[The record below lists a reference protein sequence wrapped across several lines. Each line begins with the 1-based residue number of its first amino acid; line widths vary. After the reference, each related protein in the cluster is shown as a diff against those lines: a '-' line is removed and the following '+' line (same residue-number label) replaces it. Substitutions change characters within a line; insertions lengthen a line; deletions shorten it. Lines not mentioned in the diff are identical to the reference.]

1 MIHRIRIIILILAM
15 IMPTLMCAQLQSP
28 LGTGISWSRQ
38 VWQDELENFPTTNE
52 LQIYHDSHP
61 GCPDIKRIF
70 KSLFDNYRI
79 YVAYNDSIF
88 MPTFRDDWA
97 ELIRYRASLQ
107 SQMYV
112 QNQRDIDSIMHFFKD
127 VKDVPDCAY
136 DAMLRSIHHLYRVG
150 NNDFFLMEQFMD
162 ILLPHYEARPTDY
175 DRLLQCYI
183 MMGYYQ
189 FQFSRIDGDK
199 EHAQRAIDYFR
210 KAISLTDDFSKFISK
225 VSPYYLLSAYRNVMV
240 SFAMSGDVTI
250 AEAYKLHLDLES
262 LYRRNKQMFVEL
274 PNLLDYLKWTM
285 RLFDLK
291 APYICIEN
299 GDTKSRIF
307 NILYSNYLRH
317 IGKSP
322 DTQFENEQFT
332 YDSDLWIDYLY
343 IQSSVGKITPDDAF
357 EMSRNYIT
365 RKLDR
370 EYESNFTNINNGI
383 TYIYNTF
390 ATSLRILER
399 ASLPFDVK
407 HDLLLKYMSIISQVM
422 SNYPK
427 ARDTNE
433 RVDAERRIIT
443 MPYIQQY
450 LTTKERE
457 ELLKMLIIIEQPQT
471 FAHVSMVARMC
482 DAILNAVIDYKP
494 DLLRDIPGCA
504 TRIDVWKNAD
514 SLKTF
519 FHNAAIY
526 HDLGK
531 NLIPSIVSNNFRR
544 LTDHEFSYIKL
555 HPENA
560 RIFLSI
566 DPSLSKYEDICF
578 GHHKWYNGKGGYPA
592 WFDNTKSPLRI
603 LIDIL
608 TICDC
613 TDAATDNFGRN
624 YHNYKMFKQV
634 LAEFDRDA
642 GTRYNPEL
650 IQLIHDNPSLRE
662 ELANIVDE
670 KRMDS
675 YYNIY
680 RQYFR

>member
-1 MIHRIRIIILILAM
+1 MAQRLRLYILALAM
-15 IMPTLMCAQLQSP
+15 AIPTLLSAQLQAP

-38 VWQDELENFPTTNE
+38 VWQDELKSFPTLNE
-52 LQIYHDSHP
+52 LQLYHDSHP

-70 KSLFDNYRI
+70 KSLYDNYCI
-79 YVAYNDSIF
+79 YNAFNDSIF
-88 MPTFRDDWA
+88 IPTFRDDWA
-97 ELIRYRASLQ
+97 EMIRHRASLQ

-127 VKDVPDCAY
+127 VPDVPDCAY
-136 DAMLRSIHHLYRVG
+136 DAMLRGIHHLYRMG
-150 NNDFFLMEQFMD
+150 NNDFFLMEQFLE
-162 ILLPHYEARPTDY
+162 ILLPHYEARPSEY
-175 DRLLQCYI
+175 DRQLQCYVI
-183 MMGYYQ
+183 MGYCQ

-199 EHAQRAIDYFR
+199 KLVNRAIDYFR
-210 KAISLTDDFSKFISK
+210 KAISITDNFANFISK
-225 VSPYYLLSAYRNVMV
+225 VSPFYVLSAYRNVMV

-250 AEAYKLHLDLES
+250 AEAYQLNLDMERV
-262 LYRRNKQMFVEL
+262 YRKNRQLFIDTPEL
-274 PNLLDYLKWTM
+274 MNYLKWTM

-291 APYICIEN
+291 APYISIAN
-299 GDTKSRIF
+299 GDTKSHMF
-307 NILYSNYLRH
+307 NILYANYLRR

-322 DTQFENEQFT
+322 DSQFENEQFT

-343 IQSSVGKITPDDAF
+343 IQSCIGKISPDKAF
-357 EMSRNYIT
+357 EMSRSYVT

-370 EYESNFTNINNGI
+370 EYESNFTSIHNGI
-383 TYIYNTF
+383 SYIYNTF
-390 ATSLRILER
+390 ATCLCILER
-399 ASLPFDVK
+399 SSLPFSEK
-407 HDLLLKYMSIISQVM
+407 HDLLLKYMNIISQIM

-443 MPYIQQY
+443 MPYIQQN
-450 LTTKERE
+450 LTTQERE
-457 ELLKMLIIIEQPQT
+457 QLIKMLIIIEQPQT
-471 FAHVSMVARMC
+471 FAHVTMVSRLC
-482 DAILNAVIDYKP
+482 DVLLETIIDHRP
-494 DLLRDIPGCA
+494 DLLLDIPGCNS
-504 TRIDVWKNAD
+504 RIDVWRNAD
-514 SLKTF
+514 SLKVY

-566 DPSLSKYEDICF
+566 DPSLSKYLDICF

-592 WFDNTKSPLRI
+592 WFDNTKSQLRI

-613 TDAATDNFGRN
+613 LDAATDNFGRN
-624 YHNYKMFKQV
+624 YHNQKLFKQV

-642 GTRYNPEL
+642 GTRYNPDL
-650 IQLIHDNPSLRE
+650 VQLIHDVPSLYER
-662 ELANIVDE
+662 LATIVDE
-670 KRMDS
+670 SRMDA